1 MPDSPK
7 PFGSLIVS
15 ATTALG
21 TVPLPNALVTVYA
34 QNEGNPVLY
43 RTVRTDASGLSPVM
57 ELPAP
62 ALADSLKPDQPLPYF
77 NYSVKVDLP
86 NYQSV
91 EVRDIS
97 IYPGIISTL
106 PISLSPETSS
116 QAPTRV
122 NILPQETLNT
132 PVEKE
137 KH

>member
-1 MPDSPK
+1 MPDSPT

-15 ATTALG
+15 VTTALG
-21 TVPLPNALVTVYA
+21 AVPLPNALVTVYA

-43 RTVRTDASGLSPVM
+43 RTVCTDSSGRSPIM

-77 NYSVKVDLP
+77 DYSVKVNLP

-97 IYPGIISTL
+97 IFPGIISTL
-106 PISLSPETSS
+106 PVSLSPEASS
-116 QAPTRV
+116 QEPTRV
-122 NILPQETLNT
+122 NILPQEILNT
-132 PVEKE
+132 HVEKE